1 MITGLGDP
9 LTRDL
14 WRSGGKGA
22 NLAALTTAGFPVPV
36 GFVVTTDAY
45 RAFVHDHGL
54 DSVIERELRCLA
66 KHPDTIDAVSQRL
79 RSAFEACDL
88 PAGVRDQIATAYHGL
103 NEPPVA
109 VRSSATAE
117 DLPEAS
123 FAGQQDSV
131 LDVVGA
137 VDLCQAVRRC
147 WSSLWTA
154 RAISYR
160 ERNEIG
166 QAGLA
171 VAVVVQ
177 RMVPADVAGVMF
189 TADPVSGRRDRLVVE
204 AAGGLGDVVVGGRVT
219 PQRWLLDHADG
230 AVVSAPAGTPLLGED
245 QLRTLTDLGCRAA
258 SLLGGPQ
265 DLEWA
270 FAAGSC
276 WLLQSRPITSLF
288 PLPPES
294 PEPGLRVYLPAMLV
308 AQGIAEP
315 LTPAGNAFFGA
326 LTAGWIRYLVT
337 GRVVIGDAPPPWLP
351 TAAGRMFID
360 ATPVLQRRRLAS
372 RLIDRLKLKEPTS
385 SAALDQWLADNA
397 SRLARPSGR
406 PPVAGMAVMGAL
418 IVAAMAV
425 ALAAPGRTRRRVLA
439 AADHELTRLEREASA
454 LRSQSAQLDFVA
466 NVLPARTCQVVINQ
480 LPAAYG
486 EQLIRVLAERLVRRW
501 LGPDADFEPIRR
513 WLPHDPTMA
522 MGAELA
528 RIARETAGPGSEP
541 TDVQITGFLKTYGH
555 RAPDRE
561 IDLGLARFADDP
573 SFVVDL
579 IGQYQ
584 RAGAELSSRFETGA
598 AQSARAA
605 DDLVAQVRHRRG
617 AWRAAVLRSVL
628 NRHRELGGLREW
640 PKFDMVRAIALA
652 RSVLGR
658 VGSTLVTDGLL
669 TAADDVYFLTPP
681 QLRAALRGQ
690 RDDLPVVAAANR
702 RDFRREL
709 RRRAVPRIL
718 ASDGEAVYG
727 PGGRPGADS
736 KGRLIGTAVSPG
748 SYEGVVRVLDSPV
761 GAMLQP
767 GEVLVAAST
776 DPGWTPLFLVAGA
789 LVMEVGGTVS
799 HGAVVAREYG
809 LPAVADIP
817 GASDRLR
824 TGQWVRV
831 DGNDGS
837 VTVLSHPAPHPVF
850 PQQHNQP
857 VPGSSIQWK

>member
-1 MITGLGDP
+1 MDMASVVITALNDP
-9 LTRDL
+9 LTREL
-14 WRSGGKGA
+14 RRSGGKGA
-22 NLAALTTAGFPVPV
+22 NLAALTMAGLPVPE

-45 RAFVHDHGL
+45 RTFVESHAL
-54 DSVIERELRCLA
+54 ESVIERELRCLA
-66 KHPDTIDAVSQRL
+66 EHPDKIDAVSRRL

-88 PAGVRDQIATAYHGL
+88 PAGVRGQLAAAYIGL

-131 LDVVGA
+131 LDVVGID
-137 VDLCQAVRRC
+137 DLCHAVRKC

-166 QAGLA
+166 QVGLA
-171 VAVVVQ
+171 VAVVIQ

-189 TADPVSGRRDRLVVE
+189 TADPVSGRRDRLVIE
-204 AAGGLGDVVVGGRVT
+204 AAGGLGDVVVSGRVT
-219 PQRWLLDHADG
+219 PQRWLLDHADA
-230 AVVSAPAGTPLLGED
+230 AVVSAPDGTPLLAED
-245 QLRTLTDLGCRAA
+245 QLRALTDLGCRAA
-258 SLLGGPQ
+258 ALLGGPQ

-270 FAAGSC
+270 YDAGSC

-288 PLPPES
+288 PLPPAS

-315 LTPAGNAFFGA
+315 FTPAGNAFFGA

-337 GRVVIGDAPPPWLP
+337 GRVAISDSPPPWLP
-351 TAAGRMFID
+351 TVAGRMFID
-360 ATPVLQRRRLAS
+360 ATPVLQRRRLAA
-372 RLIDRLKLKEPTS
+372 RLIARLKLKEPAA
-385 SAALDQWLADNA
+385 SAALDQWLADNG
-397 SRLARPSGR
+397 SRLSRPSGR
-406 PPVAGMAVMGAL
+406 PPLKSLAVFGML

-439 AADHELTRLEREASA
+439 AADDDLMRLEREAGVLSSPA
-454 LRSQSAQLDFVA
+454 AQLDFVE
-466 NVLPARTCQVVINQ
+466 NVLPARTCQMVVKQ
-480 LPAAYG
+480 LPAAYA
-486 EQLIRVLAERLVRRW
+486 EQFIRVLAERLVRRW

-513 WLPHDPTMA
+513 WLPNDPTVA

-528 RIARETAGPGSEP
+528 RIARETAGSGSQP
-541 TDVQITGFLKTYGH
+541 IDVQVTSFLKTYGH

-579 IGQYQ
+579 IRQYQ
-584 RAGAELSSRFETGA
+584 LAGAELSSRFETGA

-605 DDLVAQVRHRRG
+605 DDLVAQVRRRRG
-617 AWRAAVLRSVL
+617 AWRACVLRSVL

-658 VGSTLVTDGLL
+658 VGSTLVTEGSL
-669 TAADDVYFLTPP
+669 TAADDVYFLTPTE
-681 QLRAALRGQ
+681 LRAAVSGQ

-702 RDFRREL
+702 KEFRREL

-718 ASDGEAVYG
+718 ATDGEAVYG
-727 PGGRPGADS
+727 PRLRPGADS
-736 KGRLIGTAVSPG
+736 TRRLVGTAVAPG

-761 GAMLQP
+761 GAVLQP

-817 GASDRLR
+817 GATDRLH
-824 TGQWVRV
+824 TGQRVRV

-837 VTVLSHPAPHPVF
+837 VTVLD
-850 PQQHNQP
+850 N
-857 VPGSSIQWK
+857 VPEASGP